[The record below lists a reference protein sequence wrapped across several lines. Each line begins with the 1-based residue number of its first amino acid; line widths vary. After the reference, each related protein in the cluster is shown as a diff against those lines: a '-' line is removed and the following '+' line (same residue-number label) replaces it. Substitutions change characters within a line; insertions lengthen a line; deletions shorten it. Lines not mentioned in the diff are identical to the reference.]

1 MKLLLLF
8 YLFLQALA
16 LPQPPNHSFEKP
28 ILVSKNTLN
37 DSDNGEH
44 QVETKKVFVTLV
56 IGPYSFKKRR
66 EKGDRVTFSCNG
78 CQRFKHY
85 LPAVAVRERLDSN
98 PENDR
103 YELDLDTVPSNTD
116 HMCGNSGIEEMVKKF
131 RKEIDEEIKLDPTQ
145 PFPALYLKMR
155 SVLIIVLNQYDK
167 DSATIMTLA
176 DLKQIFATPVSPKSL
191 E

>member
-16 LPQPPNHSFEKP
+16 LPQPPNHSFEKR
-28 ILVSKNTLN
+28 ILVSKTTLS
-37 DSDNGEH
+37 DSDN
-44 QVETKKVFVTLV
+44 VETKKVFVTLV

-78 CQRFKHY
+78 CQKFKHY

-103 YELDLDTVPSNTD
+103 YELDLDTVPSKNH
-116 HMCGNSGIEEMVKKF
+116 HMCGNSQAQTF
-131 RKEIDEEIKLDPTQ
+131 
-145 PFPALYLKMR
+145 
-155 SVLIIVLNQYDK
+155 
-167 DSATIMTLA
+167 
-176 DLKQIFATPVSPKSL
+176 L
-191 E
+191 EF